1 MSCRSPVGN
10 TPHMLHAFGLFCAD
24 GVDLHHA
31 RHLLGFA
38 SGHFARFSCQNHLR
52 LLFRHA
58 CIYMPDITA
67 SGKRGKE
74 EKDGQTTF
82 FAISHNDIIKNFNE
96 CQANFLIF
104 AKLSGMMPASFRF
117 FPIFSHRS
125 FSTCCNT
132 ANIWSIFKPFLFV
145 FLKSVLAILPAFT
158 TRQSVWTVFYTRA
171 SHSSAPFWQKNLC
184 PPISATNCWL
194 SCHSLSHHSGA

>member
-1 MSCRSPVGN
+1 MQSCPALALRGKSPSLAVISPFRG
-10 TPHMLHAFGLFCAD
+10 TYAAYVPHFPAGRYDTWPRQRPSAFCAG

-38 SGHFARFSCQNHLR
+38 SGHLARFSCQNHLR
-52 LLFRHA
+52 LLFRHV

-96 CQANFLIF
+96 CQANFSFCKIIWNDACFFLL
-104 AKLSGMMPASFRF
+104 LSN
-117 FPIFSHRS
+117 IFSS
-125 FSTCCNT
+125 
-132 ANIWSIFKPFLFV
+132 FV
-145 FLKSVLAILPAFT
+145 FFRL
-158 TRQSVWTVFYTRA
+158 
-171 SHSSAPFWQKNLC
+171 
-184 PPISATNCWL
+184 
-194 SCHSLSHHSGA
+194 